1 MKANDADLLRQ
12 LPEVQVPAAL
22 DTLVF
27 ERACEALETAPERPV
42 PVPVHV
48 PRTEALVYAA
58 GLTAYLAVLARAL
71 QSVAQH
77 AIRVLGG

>member
-1 MKANDADLLRQ
+1 VKANDADLLRQ
-12 LPEVQVPAAL
+12 LPEVPVPAAL

-27 ERACEALETAPERPV
+27 ERACGALETAPERPV
-42 PVPVHV
+42 PMHV

>member
-1 MKANDADLLRQ
+1 MNTIDGDLLLP
-12 LPEVQVPAAL
+12 LPELPVPAAL

-27 ERACEALETAPERPV
+27 ERACAALETAPEPSA
-42 PVPVHV
+42 PVHV

-58 GLTAYLAVLARAL
+58 GLTAYLAVLARTL
-71 QSVAQH
+71 HSVAQH

>member
-1 MKANDADLLRQ
+1 VKANDADLLRQ
-12 LPEVQVPAAL
+12 LPEVPVPTPL
-22 DTLVF
+22 DALVF
-27 ERACEALETAPERPV
+27 ERACEALETAPERPA
-42 PVPVHV
+42 PVDV
-48 PRTEALVYAA
+48 PRTEALIYVA

>member
-1 MKANDADLLRQ
+1 VKTNDADVLRQ
-12 LPEVQVPAAL
+12 LPEVPVPPAL

-27 ERACEALETAPERPV
+27 ERACEALETAPERPA
-42 PVPVHV
+42 PVHL
-48 PRTEALVYAA
+48 PRTEALIYGV
-58 GLTAYLAVLARAL
+58 GLTAYLAVLARVL

>member
-1 MKANDADLLRQ
+1 MKTNDADVLRQ
-12 LPEVQVPAAL
+12 LPEVPVPPAV

-27 ERACEALETAPERPV
+27 ERACAALETAPERPL
-42 PVPVHV
+42 PVDV